1 MRSLVTKHGMRPG
14 ARLIDLGCGNGFYSA
29 AFARH
34 GLRVTGA
41 DLSEVAIDYA
51 RRTHGDG
58 VTWVEGDALAL
69 PYADEFDYGFCH
81 YFTLFNVAEVP
92 SEAVDY
98 GRALMKYL
106 RPGGTLFFVWHS
118 DLTAIRLPGATRFGI
133 MNYTIKQ
140 IEAMFPDF
148 AVTSHAVDGMARLT
162 RYFGRFAYNKY
173 VTRLTCAGVY
183 LAASN
188 WHRARIITAVTK

>member
-1 MRSLVTKHGMRPG
+1 MLPG
-14 ARLIDLGCGNGFYSA
+14 SRLIDLGCGNGFYSA
-29 AFARH
+29 SFARH
-34 GLRVTGA
+34 GLRVTAA
-41 DLSEVAIDYA
+41 DLSAVAIEYA
-51 RRTHGDG
+51 QRTHGNG
-58 VTWVEGDALAL
+58 VTWIQGDALTL
-69 PYADEFDYGFCH
+69 PFDREFDYGFCH
-81 YFTLFNVAEVP
+81 YFTLFNAAEVP
-92 SEAVDY
+92 GEAVEY

-148 AVTSHAVDGMARLT
+148 SVASHAVDGMARLS
-162 RYFGRFAYNKY
+162 RYLGRFAYNKY
-173 VTRLTCAGVY
+173 ITRLTCAGVY
-183 LAASN
+183 MAASN